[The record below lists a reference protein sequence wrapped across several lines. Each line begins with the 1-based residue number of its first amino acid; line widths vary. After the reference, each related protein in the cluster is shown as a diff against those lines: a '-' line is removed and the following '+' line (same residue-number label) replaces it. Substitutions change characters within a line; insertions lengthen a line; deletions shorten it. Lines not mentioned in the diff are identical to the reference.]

1 MSYTFVRVINNN
13 AIVGA
18 DRKGEEVILL
28 GKGIGVRCI
37 KHRRYIVASSLIEK
51 VFVVEKKANE
61 RYVEELIKSIPF
73 PYIDTVNKVVA
84 LAERLLNY
92 NFKDQLFLTLLDHIS
107 FSVRRLQAH
116 EDIQNPLL
124 QEIRQFYP
132 KEYDAAQQAVELI
145 NYELHVHFDENEAAF
160 IAFHLINAM
169 SSYGHSLNKKMT
181 IIMSELTDIIQ
192 DTFQIELDEQSIY
205 YTRFITHLKYFL
217 GRVLN
222 DRHENSFL
230 REEQNMHELVKEKYQ
245 SEWECAL
252 HIREHLKQK
261 YRVDTSDEELGYLT
275 MHIVPMLTKRK

>member
-124 QEIRQFYP
+124 QEIRKF
-132 KEYDAAQQAVELI
+132 I
-145 NYELHVHFDENEAAF
+145 RRNMTLHSRRWN
-160 IAFHLINAM
+160 
-169 SSYGHSLNKKMT
+169 
-181 IIMSELTDIIQ
+181 
-192 DTFQIELDEQSIY
+192 
-205 YTRFITHLKYFL
+205 
-217 GRVLN
+217 
-222 DRHENSFL
+222 
-230 REEQNMHELVKEKYQ
+230 
-245 SEWECAL
+245 
-252 HIREHLKQK
+252 
-261 YRVDTSDEELGYLT
+261 
-275 MHIVPMLTKRK
+275 

>member
-1 MSYTFVRVINNN
+1 MNYTFVRVINNN

-18 DRKGEEVILL
+18 DRRGEEVILL

-61 RYVEELIKSIPF
+61 SYVEELIKTIPF

-84 LAERLLNY
+84 LAEALLNY
-92 NFKDQLFLTLLDHIS
+92 SFKDQLFLTLLDHIS
-107 FSVRRLQAH
+107 FSVKRLRAH
-116 EDIQNPLL
+116 EDIENPLL
-124 QEIRQFYP
+124 NEIRQFYP
-132 KEYDAAQQAVELI
+132 KEYDAALQAVKLI
-145 NYELHVHFDENEAAF
+145 NQELQVHFDDNEAAF
-160 IAFHLINAM
+160 IEFHLINYM

-181 IIMSELTDIIQ
+181 IIMRELTDIIQ
-192 DTFQIELDEQSIY
+192 DTFQMELDEQSIY

-222 DRHENSFL
+222 DRHENCNL
-230 REEQNMHELVKEKYQ
+230 REEQNIHQLVKEKYQ
-245 SEWECAL
+245 QEWECSL
-252 HIREHLKQK
+252 QIQEHLRQK
-261 YRVDTSDEELGYLT
+261 YNVETSDEELGYLT

>member
-92 NFKDQLFLTLLDHIS
+92 NFKDS
-107 FSVRRLQAH
+107 C
-116 EDIQNPLL
+116 
-124 QEIRQFYP
+124 
-132 KEYDAAQQAVELI
+132 
-145 NYELHVHFDENEAAF
+145 
-160 IAFHLINAM
+160 
-169 SSYGHSLNKKMT
+169 
-181 IIMSELTDIIQ
+181 
-192 DTFQIELDEQSIY
+192 
-205 YTRFITHLKYFL
+205 
-217 GRVLN
+217 
-222 DRHENSFL
+222 FL
-230 REEQNMHELVKEKYQ
+230 RCWIIFHSPCEDCRLMRISRIRCYRKFGSFIRRNMT
-245 SEWECAL
+245 L
-252 HIREHLKQK
+252 HSR
-261 YRVDTSDEELGYLT
+261 RWN
-275 MHIVPMLTKRK
+275 

>member
-145 NYELHVHFDENEAAF
+145 NQELHVHFDENEAAF

-169 SSYGHSLNKKMT
+169 SSY
-181 IIMSELTDIIQ
+181 
-192 DTFQIELDEQSIY
+192 
-205 YTRFITHLKYFL
+205 
-217 GRVLN
+217 
-222 DRHENSFL
+222 
-230 REEQNMHELVKEKYQ
+230 
-245 SEWECAL
+245 
-252 HIREHLKQK
+252 
-261 YRVDTSDEELGYLT
+261 
-275 MHIVPMLTKRK
+275 